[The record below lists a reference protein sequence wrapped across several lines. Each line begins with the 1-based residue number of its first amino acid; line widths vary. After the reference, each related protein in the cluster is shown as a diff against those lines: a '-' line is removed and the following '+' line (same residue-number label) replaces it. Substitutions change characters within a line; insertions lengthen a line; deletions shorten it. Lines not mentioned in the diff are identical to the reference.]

1 MSVSEDIA
9 DNSSNIAVENTYVE
23 HELSLAADHNMRK
36 TNEMM
41 REISQ
46 EKAVCEFYLEST
58 NWDIDDAISMYKNM
72 TDNL

>member
-1 MSVSEDIA
+1 MSASEDVA
-9 DNSSNIAVENTYVE
+9 DSSSYLAVENAYVE
-23 HELSLAADHNMRK
+23 KQLAIAADHERK

-58 NWDIDDAISMYKNM
+58 NWDMDDAISMFKNM

>member
-1 MSVSEDIA
+1 MPEIKADDTSYIKANKSNDRQQESSVS
-9 DNSSNIAVENTYVE
+9 
-23 HELSLAADHNMRK
+23 DHDRK

-58 NWDIDDAISMYKNM
+58 NWDVEDAISMYKNM

>member
-1 MSVSEDIA
+1 
-9 DNSSNIAVENTYVE
+9 VENAYVDQQ
-23 HELSLAADHNMRK
+23 LSLAADHERK

-58 NWDIDDAISMYKNM
+58 NWDMDDAISMFRNM